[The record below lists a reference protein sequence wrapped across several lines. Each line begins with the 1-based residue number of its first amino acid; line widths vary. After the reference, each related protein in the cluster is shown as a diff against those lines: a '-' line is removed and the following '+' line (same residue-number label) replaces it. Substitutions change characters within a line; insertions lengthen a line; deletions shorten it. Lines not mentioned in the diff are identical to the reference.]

1 MPLISGDLRTLLCET
16 LKVSCADVTCSTF
29 AGLLEVPGVDL
40 SYQDE
45 DCGATPA
52 HWACW
57 GGQTQCVLELA
68 NTGRV
73 DWNRRN
79 TNRGATPLNDALWQA
94 HSDIVSI
101 IVSQPDID
109 YSVTTHDGETLTQ
122 LAVRRAGEK
131 CVEILAAQEK
141 CKSWNIPDKNGDTPI
156 LAAIK
161 SNKIEIVRLLMK
173 CPRVDLKIK
182 DKNGSSLEDLARW
195 FVNNLIF
202 DLDSFFLART
212 EIRICWR
219 SFLKLQSR
227 HYNLIVNSYIEI

>member
-1 MPLISGDLRTLLCET
+1 M
-16 LKVSCADVTCSTF
+16 
-29 AGLLEVPGVDL
+29 
-40 SYQDE
+40 
-45 DCGATPA
+45 
-52 HWACW
+52 
-57 GGQTQCVLELA
+57 
-68 NTGRV
+68 
-73 DWNRRN
+73 N

-161 SNKIEIVRLLMK
+161 SNKIGFVRFLMK
-173 CPRVDLKIK
+173 CPKVDLKTK
-182 DKNGSSLEDLARW
+182 DKKGSSPEDLARW
-195 FVNNLIF
+195 L
-202 DLDSFFLART
+202 
-212 EIRICWR
+212 
-219 SFLKLQSR
+219 
-227 HYNLIVNSYIEI
+227 VNSKYSKFCHRLFLSRENGNQELLEIIPHTSNQSS